1 MDEDISAISAN
12 TKNTKI
18 INFFTNNKK
27 KIISVLS
34 IIILLIFSYFILVEI
49 KNRNKI
55 NIADRYNSLKINFD
69 SGKNKN
75 LEKEMIDI
83 VYAKDKTYSPLA
95 LYFLL
100 ENNIINSK
108 EKINSLFDIVINEIN
123 LDKEIKNLVIYKKA
137 LYNSEFASENDLLKI
152 LNPIINSDSIW
163 KSHSLYLIGEYF
175 FSKNEKQKSKEFF
188 EKILLL
194 ENSNPKIKIEAQRR
208 IQRDFSE

>member
-12 TKNTKI
+12 TRNTKI
-18 INFFTNNKK
+18 INFFINNKK
-27 KIISVLS
+27 KIISTLS

-49 KNRNKI
+49 KTRNKI

-100 ENNIINSK
+100 DNNIINSK
-108 EKINSLFDIVINEIN
+108 EKINSLFDILINETKV
-123 LDKEIKNLVIYKKA
+123 DKEIKNLIIYKKA
-137 LYNSEFASENDLLKI
+137 LYNSEFETENNLLKM
-152 LNPIINSDSIW
+152 LNPIINSESIW
-163 KSHSLYLIGEYF
+163 KSHALYLMAEYF
-175 FSKNEKQKSKEFF
+175 LSKNEKQKSKEFF
-188 EKILLL
+188 EKILIL
-194 ENSNPKIKIEAQRR
+194 ENSNPQIKLEAQKR

>member
-1 MDEDISAISAN
+1 MDEDISAISVN
-12 TKNTKI
+12 TRNAKI
-18 INFFTNNKK
+18 INFFIKNKK
-27 KIISVLS
+27 KIILALS

-95 LYFLL
+95 LYFLI
-100 ENNIINSK
+100 ENNIIDSK
-108 EKINSLFDIVINEIN
+108 EKINNLFDIVINEIN
-123 LDKEIKNLVIYKKA
+123 LDKEIKNLVLYKQA
-137 LYNSEFASENDLLKI
+137 LYNSDFASENELLKI

-163 KSHSLYLIGEYF
+163 QSHSLYLLGEYF
-175 FSKNEKQKSKEFF
+175 LSKNEDKKAKEFF
-188 EKILLL
+188 EKILIL
-194 ENSNPKIKIEAQRR
+194 ENSNPKIKLETQRR

>member
-12 TKNTKI
+12 TRNTKI

-34 IIILLIFSYFILVEI
+34 IIILLIFSYFILGEI
-49 KNRNKI
+49 KTRNKI

-95 LYFLL
+95 LYFLI
-100 ENNIINSK
+100 ENNIISSE

-123 LDKEIKNLVIYKKA
+123 LDKEIKNLILYKKA
-137 LYNSEFASENDLLKI
+137 LYNSNFASENDLLKI

-163 KSHSLYLIGEYF
+163 QSHSLYLLGEYF
-175 FSKNEKQKSKEFF
+175 LSKNENKKAKEFF
-188 EKILLL
+188 EKILIL
-194 ENSNPKIKIEAQRR
+194 ENSNPKIKLETQRI